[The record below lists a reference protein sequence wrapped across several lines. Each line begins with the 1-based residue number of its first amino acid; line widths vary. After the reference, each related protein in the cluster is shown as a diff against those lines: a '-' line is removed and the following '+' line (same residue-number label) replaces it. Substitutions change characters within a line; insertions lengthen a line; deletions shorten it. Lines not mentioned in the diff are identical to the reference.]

1 MRHAI
6 ALTLLLCGPSLA
18 APLYTITDLGST
30 TKGQLV
36 WDDPSLRALD
46 FQSSNG
52 PDRSITAQTDA
63 AQVGAELPPSGN
75 NTIGI
80 HAYIHYFSQPAIYRD
95 LGTLVTLS
103 NGAPANS
110 FAVGLSPGLL
120 IAGNYVTGF
129 AATDNSIDSPV
140 SLSCCVD
147 HAFLWQPSGGLMDLG
162 TLSGDTG
169 LNSVGSGVNDWGEV
183 VGYSQIYTTPT
194 GNQGPMLVSRAFL
207 LTGRSS
213 TSIGTLYN
221 LTFFTGQN
229 VTNIKLT
236 NALAINCQGNIAAVG
251 IDLRDPVPPDQV
263 SPQHQYLL
271 TRVGPP
277 RVCP

>member
-6 ALTLLLCGPSLA
+6 ALTLLFAGPSLA
-18 APLYTITDLGST
+18 SPLYTITDLGSM
-30 TKGQLV
+30 TKGELI
-36 WDDPSLRALD
+36 WDDPALKAFD
-46 FQSSNG
+46 FQSSIG

-63 AQVGAELPPSGN
+63 AQVGAELPPSSN

-80 HAYIHYFSQPAIYRD
+80 HGYIHYFSQPGVYKD

-103 NGAPANS
+103 NGTPADS

-120 IAGNYVTGF
+120 IHGNYVTGF
-129 AATDNSIDSPV
+129 ADTDTPIDAPNT
-140 SLSCCVD
+140 LSCCVD
-147 HAFLWQPSGGLMDLG
+147 HAFLSQASGPLIDLG
-162 TLSGDTG
+162 TLSGDSG

-207 LTGRSS
+207 LTGRNGN
-213 TSIGTLYN
+213 SIGKLYN
-221 LTFFTGQN
+221 ITFYTGQK
-229 VTNIKLT
+229 VINIKLT
-236 NALAINCQGNIAAVG
+236 NALAINCQGSIAAVG
-251 IDLRDPVPPDQV
+251 IDMRDPGPPDHV